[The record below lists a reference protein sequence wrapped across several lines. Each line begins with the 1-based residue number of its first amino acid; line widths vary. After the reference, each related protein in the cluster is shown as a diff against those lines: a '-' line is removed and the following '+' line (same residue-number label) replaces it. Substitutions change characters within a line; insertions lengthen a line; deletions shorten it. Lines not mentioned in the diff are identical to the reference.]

1 MLMIGIQR
9 SDTHAV
15 DESEILKFFEN
26 LGYSVDENYIFNTDG
41 KVSYLIMSSPIN
53 YIVFHEETNVRVFT
67 HSVITY
73 IRTLTEFDTI
83 TVKENEDDED
93 FIFIGNAAE
102 FIAYW
107 DTMGEEE

>member
-9 SDTHAV
+9 SDNHV
-15 DESEILKFFEN
+15 VNESEILEFFETI
-26 LGYSVDENYIFNTDG
+26 GYSVDDNFIFNENG
-41 KVSYLIMSSPIN
+41 KMSYLIMSPPIN
-53 YIVFHEETNVRVFT
+53 YVVFHEETNVSVFT

-93 FIFIGNAAE
+93 FIFIGNAVE

-107 DTMGEEE
+107 DRIGEEE